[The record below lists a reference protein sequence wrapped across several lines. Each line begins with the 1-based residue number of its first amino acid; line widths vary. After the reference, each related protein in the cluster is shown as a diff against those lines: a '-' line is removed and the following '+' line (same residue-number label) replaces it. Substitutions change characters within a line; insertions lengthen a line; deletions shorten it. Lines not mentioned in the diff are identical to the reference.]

1 MPLRVREHSGEEV
14 VREQSRVH
22 QLQDVELRLLYSGCI
37 YYCFCVSHS
46 ELRTR
51 GRAAA
56 AFWKEVVS
64 LPSCLLL
71 VGLWSSWQCGR
82 RAPS

>member
-1 MPLRVREHSGEEV
+1 MPLRVREHSGEKV
-14 VREQSRVH
+14 VHEQSRVH
-22 QLQDVELRLLYSGCI
+22 QLQDVELRLLYSGYI

-56 AFWKEVVS
+56 VF
-64 LPSCLLL
+64 
-71 VGLWSSWQCGR
+71 
-82 RAPS
+82 